1 MAAVPRFL
9 GLPPVTQNLKPIVPY
24 LQRAEELRTKDPIMT
39 YWCAYYAAQVGI
51 ALKAKDNA
59 SRTMLFE
66 LLTLLEKMKQE
77 IGTNDAIDLE
87 AASSA
92 YVENFALKV
101 FTMADNED
109 RRGSATRSTAKKFL
123 AAANFLEILKT
134 FKAESVDFHEEK
146 IRYSKWKASD
156 IAKAIR
162 EGRKP
167 MPGPAGGEDDEELG
181 MPAPPTDIAPTA
193 PVDASAHSTPQS
205 AQHSPQ
211 SAPSTAPTS
220 PALSQSAN
228 VPHPPSK
235 RSPPPPKIDLQDEQ
249 YRKPPKDHLSGL
261 RQWGGEG
268 EPTPGSWSTAA
279 TPGITSPGYRGDL
292 DGDADGGILKRAHAE
307 GGEKGKAVHFAPS
320 EPPEPPRPSSPP
332 KSPHPM
338 PSPNGPGTL
347 HTLGSASSG
356 AQVPLGTVPDAAPYP
371 SSPGAPATSHSHT
384 PSHPS
389 HPHHPTQPP
398 HASQPA
404 HPPQPPVQPPAPVT
418 YPHSVPSS
426 QVAASPYTPSPLAR
440 NPAVEPNTSR
450 GGPIQQ
456 APRRA
461 AAVELTPQIIARTQ
475 KHCRFAISALDYED
489 AEQAKK
495 ELRAALAILG
505 E

>member
-9 GLPPVTQNLKPIVPY
+9 GLQPVTPNLKPIVPY

-59 SRTMLFE
+59 SRAMLFE
-66 LLTLLEKMKQE
+66 LLTLLEKMKEE
-77 IGTNDAIDLE
+77 IGANDAIDLE

-109 RRGSATRSTAKKFL
+109 RRGHATRSTAKKFL

-134 FKAESVDFHEEK
+134 FKPEYVDYVRVRVLDEAFVLIPSQHEDK
-146 IRYSKWKASD
+146 IRYAKWKASD

-167 MPGPAGGEDDEELG
+167 TPGPAGGEEEDFG
-181 MPAPPTDIAPTA
+181 MPEAPTDTAPTA
-193 PVDASAHSTPQS
+193 DASAESTPQS
-205 AQHSPQ
+205 AHHTPQ

-220 PALSQSAN
+220 PDLSNSTQ
-228 VPHPPSK
+228 PPAK
-235 RSPPPPKIDLQDEQ
+235 RSPPPPKIDLQDEH

-261 RQWGGEG
+261 RKWGGES

-279 TPGITSPGYRGDL
+279 TPGLTSPGQPDDDRGLL
-292 DGDADGGILKRAHAE
+292 DAGILKHVPPGD
-307 GGEKGKAVHFAPS
+307 GGAKAVHFAPS
-320 EPPEPPRPSSPP
+320 EPSVPPPPPRASSPP
-332 KSPHPM
+332 RGAHGQ

-356 AQVPLGTVPDAAPYP
+356 AQVPLGYVQDSVPGP
-371 SSPGAPATSHSHT
+371 SSQ
-384 PSHPS
+384 PSH
-389 HPHHPTQPP
+389 Q
-398 HASQPA
+398 
-404 HPPQPPVQPPAPVT
+404 APVT
-418 YPHSVPSS
+418 
-426 QVAASPYTPSPLAR
+426 
-440 NPAVEPNTSR
+440 
-450 GGPIQQ
+450 
-456 APRRA
+456 
-461 AAVELTPQIIARTQ
+461 VELTPQIIAKTQ

-489 AEQAKK
+489 TEQAKK

-505 E
+505 G

>member
-9 GLPPVTQNLKPIVPY
+9 GLQPVTPNLKPIVPY

-59 SRTMLFE
+59 SRAMLFE
-66 LLTLLEKMKQE
+66 LLTLLEKMKEE
-77 IGTNDAIDLE
+77 IGANDAIDLE

-109 RRGSATRSTAKKFL
+109 RRGHATRSTAKKFL

-134 FKAESVDFHEEK
+134 FKPEYVDYHEDK
-146 IRYSKWKASD
+146 IRYAKWKASD

-167 MPGPAGGEDDEELG
+167 TPGPAGGEEEDFG
-181 MPAPPTDIAPTA
+181 MPEAPTDTA
-193 PVDASAHSTPQS
+193 PAADASAESTPQS
-205 AQHSPQ
+205 AHHTPQ

-220 PALSQSAN
+220 PDLSNSTQ
-228 VPHPPSK
+228 PPAK
-235 RSPPPPKIDLQDEQ
+235 RSPPPPKIDLQDEH

-261 RQWGGEG
+261 RKWGGES

-279 TPGITSPGYRGDL
+279 TPGLTSPGHPDDERGLL
-292 DGDADGGILKRAHAE
+292 DAGILKHVPSGD
-307 GGEKGKAVHFAPS
+307 GGAKAVHFAPS
-320 EPPEPPRPSSPP
+320 EPSVPPQPPRASSPP
-332 KSPHPM
+332 RGAHGQ

-356 AQVPLGTVPDAAPYP
+356 AQVPLGYVQDSAPGP
-371 SSPGAPATSHSHT
+371 SSL
-384 PSHPS
+384 PSH
-389 HPHHPTQPP
+389 Q
-398 HASQPA
+398 ASAVP
-404 HPPQPPVQPPAPVT
+404 PPQHTVIAPHTGVA
-418 YPHSVPSS
+418 PS
-426 QVAASPYTPSPLAR
+426 APSPLA
-440 NPAVEPNTSR
+440 TSNLR
-450 GGPIQQ
+450 T
-456 APRRA
+456 ASVA
-461 AAVELTPQIIARTQ
+461 ATNGTETVELTPQIIAKTQ

-505 E
+505 G